1 MIVKGQGVGRI
12 FGSMNQNL
20 TEVDTE
26 VSATSCLLE
35 SDRYMRKELGRQ
47 EQGSWDRDSPN
58 ARKGNVN

>member
-47 EQGSWDRDSPN
+47 EQGSWQCELN
-58 ARKGNVN
+58 MKIF